1 MKILMRILVPLLI
14 LGAGFLALR
23 TLGELA
29 PAPVTSDT
37 PPQAIA
43 VFVESAERVDFV
55 QQVRAQGE
63 VRPQREIV
71 VAPQVTGR
79 IEWLSPNYLE
89 GNFVKK
95 GQALARLEQT
105 DFELALVRAQ
115 STVAG
120 ARQSLAR
127 EQAEAQVALQD
138 IADLGLSPKEASPL
152 ARREPQLAQAEAD
165 LQAALSQLRDA
176 QLSLERTVIKAPFDG
191 VIQEKTVD
199 IGQFVSPG
207 GSVGRM
213 FSIETFE
220 VPLAVTDGDLA
231 RIGLPLAFNET
242 DENPGPEVVFSA
254 TVGGR
259 QATWIGRI
267 TRTGALINSQTRQI
281 NIFGELTDPYG
292 AGRDGEIPMVPG
304 LFVDASIDGATL
316 EGVIRIPRD
325 GLRGTNTVL
334 IGDPEESTLNVRKV
348 DVAYSDTSGAYI
360 RSGVAEGD
368 KVIISPVEAPFDGMR
383 VRILQQ
389 NEDGSVSGSG
399 EGRPSGRIAEAGGNA
414 VNN

>member
-1 MKILMRILVPLLI
+1 MKLLFKILVPLLI
-14 LGAGFLALR
+14 LGAGLFAS
-23 TLGELA
+23 TLLGQLA
-29 PAPVTSDT
+29 PAPETSDT

-43 VFVESAERVDFV
+43 VFVEPAERVDFV
-55 QQVRAQGE
+55 QQVKAQGE

-79 IEWLSPNYLE
+79 IEWLSPDYLE
-89 GNFVKK
+89 GNFIKK

-127 EQAEAQVALQD
+127 ERAEAEVALED
-138 IADLGLSPKEASPL
+138 IADLGLSPENASPL

-165 LQAALSQLRDA
+165 LQAALSQLKDA
-176 QLSLERTVIKAPFDG
+176 QLSLERTVIRAPFDG
-191 VIQEKTVD
+191 VIQEKSVD

-207 GSVGRM
+207 GSIGRM

-220 VPLAVTDGDLA
+220 VPLAVTDRDLA

-242 DENPGPEVVFSA
+242 DAQPGPEVIFSA
-254 TVGGR
+254 TVGDTK
-259 QATWIGRI
+259 AKWVGRI

-281 NIFGELTDPYG
+281 NIFGELEDPYG
-292 AGRDGEIPMVPG
+292 AGKDGEIPMVPG
-304 LFVDASIDGATL
+304 LFVNATIDGATL

-325 GLRGTNTVL
+325 GLRGTNTVM
-334 IGDPEESTLNVRKV
+334 IGDPEADTLNLRTV
-348 DVAYSDTSGAYI
+348 DVAFSDANGAYL
-360 RSGVAEGD
+360 RSGVAPGEQ
-368 KVIISPVEAPFDGMR
+368 VIISPVEAPFDGMR

-399 EGRPSGRIAEAGGNA
+399 ENRSSGNVAEAGGTS